1 MLRQNERLK
10 TNKETDMSEK
20 NLAECVDDCC
30 PNCDDHCDKCCV
42 SLHGAGHF
50 NAADADDDGVS
61 NLLEFFAGT
70 DSLSSQESY
79 SPELKMF
86 EQGPFSHVQYQYRER
101 LGPVG
106 LTPKFYCSRTLAADS
121 WYPIV
126 RPRFTEDI
134 VGDGFRLRTLDLTNE
149 VVEGQPLFI
158 KMHLDVID

>member
-1 MLRQNERLK
+1 MIGDPTTESVTLQ
-10 TNKETDMSEK
+10 D
-20 NLAECVDDCC
+20 A
-30 PNCDDHCDKCCV
+30 
-42 SLHGAGHF
+42 GAVFVFDRSAAAPVEVAPLSDFLTHLEL
-50 NAADADDDGVS
+50 NAPARAAFDQDADDDGVS

-70 DSLSSQESY
+70 DSLSSQESS

-86 EQGPFSHVQYQYRER
+86 EQGPFSHVHQYRER